1 MMFSVFDIIIF
12 TIIAISTIMGL
23 YKGLLG
29 IAINLL
35 GFVSSI
41 VAASFAFPYIEK
53 GLRGHVQNSLLLSIL
68 SGTVSYVC
76 SLFILTSITSRISNL
91 LTFISCG
98 FVDRTLG
105 VFTGFGRGLIIA
117 TIIFTLIVIF
127 SSGSY
132 LKAQNVQEVL
142 SNIDNEKYPVWL
154 KDSKTTIY
162 LEKSLNK
169 LISFFPEDFL
179 KSIKTPNM
187 NTKKNQDII
196 DEINNRKG
204 LDSGSSVIN
213 PVIVDKVLKNHEQGS
228 KDVITP

>member
-1 MMFSVFDIIIF
+1 MFSVFDIIIF

-29 IAINLL
+29 IVINLL
-35 GFVSSI
+35 GFLASI
-41 VAASFAFPYIEK
+41 IAAIFVFPYIEE

-68 SGTVSYVC
+68 SGTVSYIC
-76 SLFILTSITSRISNL
+76 SLFVLTSITSRISNL
-91 LTFISCG
+91 LTFISRG
-98 FVDRTLG
+98 FIDSTLG
-105 VFTGFGRGLIIA
+105 VFAGFGRGVIID

-132 LKAQNVQEVL
+132 LKAQNAQEVL

-204 LDSGSSVIN
+204 LGTGSSVI
-213 PVIVDKVLKNHEQGS
+213 IQ
-228 KDVITP
+228 

>member
-29 IAINLL
+29 IVINLL
-35 GFVSSI
+35 GFLASI
-41 VAASFAFPYIEK
+41 IAAIFVFPYIEE

-68 SGTVSYVC
+68 SGTVSYIC
-76 SLFILTSITSRISNL
+76 SLFVLTSITSRISNL
-91 LTFISCG
+91 LTFISRG
-98 FVDRTLG
+98 FIDSTLG
-105 VFTGFGRGLIIA
+105 VFAGFGRGVIID

-132 LKAQNVQEVL
+132 LKAQNAQEVL

-204 LDSGSSVIN
+204 LGTGSSVI
-213 PVIVDKVLKNHEQGS
+213 IQ
-228 KDVITP
+228 

>member
-1 MMFSVFDIIIF
+1 MMFTIFDIAVF
-12 TIIAISTIMGL
+12 TVIAISTIMGL

-35 GFVSSI
+35 GFLASI
-41 VAASFAFPYIEK
+41 IAAIFVFPYIEE

-76 SLFILTSITSRISNL
+76 SLFVLTSITSRISNL
-91 LTFISCG
+91 LTFISRG
-98 FVDRTLG
+98 FIDSTLG
-105 VFTGFGRGLIIA
+105 VFAGFGRGVIID

-132 LKAQNVQEVL
+132 LKAQNAQEVL

-169 LISFFPEDFL
+169 LISFIPEDFL
-179 KSIKTPNM
+179 KSIKTSNM

-204 LDSGSSVIN
+204 LGTGSSVIN
-213 PVIVDKVLKNHEQGS
+213 PVVVDKVLKNHEQGS
-228 KDVITP
+228 KDAINP